1 VILAGHI
8 QKEKSMR
15 NTMLA
20 LGAIAFA
27 LGSLSSVAE
36 AAKVKGKPAV
46 TTLGCKF
53 GKEKWDASIGACVPR
68 VAAKTKRATTTPLG
82 CQVGKERWDASVG
95 ACVPKAKSAK
105 KG

>member
-15 NTMLA
+15 NTTLA

-27 LGSLSSVAE
+27 LSSLSSVAE

-46 TTLGCKF
+46 TTLGCQI
-53 GKEKWDASIGACVPR
+53 GKETWDASIGACVPR
-68 VAAKTKRATTTPLG
+68 GAAKAKRATTALG
-82 CQVGKERWDASVG
+82 CQIGKETWDASMG
-95 ACVPKAKSAK
+95 ACVPKAKSAAK